1 MKYYFTLTGFEGIE
15 RARLRYMIRALGGK
29 YSGHLSKWHTHL
41 IAREPGKTNKFKK
54 ASQWSIP
61 IVNGLWLSELYLGNT
76 CALKQPLEERYK
88 RLTGIPPIDHFS
100 FDQIFVHDLLLP
112 WSQPIRI
119 TDEVLTAAIRR
130 HNEQSHA
137 SHTEVNND
145 HVKNSF
151 HYTQPMVEVP
161 SITDETFSIMLSGFN
176 RKTLN
181 YYENI
186 IKSLGGQIST
196 LPHTTTHLIMN
207 RFLRTEKFYECMNY
221 VKYVLNKSWLDKCNE
236 EKSFVSIDESDW
248 IINEECSLKESI
260 DKRIQRN
267 NRLLFQ
273 DYTFYLTP
281 SIQPSLIIL
290 KSIIYASGGHIR
302 REFPLIKTSN
312 EQTKMT
318 DCLILSCEMDKIFFK
333 DFHQL
338 NNHILSTDFLLRSI
352 LHQEILNID
361 SFILKI

>member
-1 MKYYFTLTGFEGIE
+1 
-15 RARLRYMIRALGGK
+15 
-29 YSGHLSKWHTHL
+29 
-41 IAREPGKTNKFKK
+41 
-54 ASQWSIP
+54 
-61 IVNGLWLSELYLGNT
+61 
-76 CALKQPLEERYK
+76 
-88 RLTGIPPIDHFS
+88 
-100 FDQIFVHDLLLP
+100 
-112 WSQPIRI
+112 
-119 TDEVLTAAIRR
+119 
-130 HNEQSHA
+130 
-137 SHTEVNND
+137 
-145 HVKNSF
+145 
-151 HYTQPMVEVP
+151 
-161 SITDETFSIMLSGFN
+161 
-176 RKTLN
+176 
-181 YYENI
+181 
-186 IKSLGGQIST
+186 
-196 LPHTTTHLIMN
+196 MN